1 MKRIALFTAL
11 SLALVGPAIAA
22 PTPVRSAEVWHDIN
36 ELDRSIDRADQRD
49 TISEREAAGLRA
61 QVRALR
67 DSYHQLN
74 RGGLTPAE
82 ARSLEQRIERLN
94 ARLGNERH
102 DADHHRS

>member
-1 MKRIALFTAL
+1 MKRIALFTVL
-11 SLALVGPAIAA
+11 SLALASPALAA

-61 QVRALR
+61 QVRTLR
-67 DSYHQLN
+67 VQYHQLN

-82 ARSLEQRIERLN
+82 ARTLEQRIERLN

-102 DADHHRS
+102 DTDHRRC